1 MKHTIWAA
9 ATAITL
15 AVLALPY
22 RAAYGADE
30 AAPAPTATPAPQEH
44 LAKTGAT
51 ANGLLLII
59 GAILG
64 GAGAG
69 LLLLRLLEG
78 PARKKGEEL

>member
-1 MKHTIWAA
+1 M
-9 ATAITL
+9 
-15 AVLALPY
+15 
-22 RAAYGADE
+22 
-30 AAPAPTATPAPQEH
+30 
-44 LAKTGAT
+44 
-51 ANGLLLII
+51 I